1 VWQQIE
7 FKDADIEYEIVNT
20 DTNKSLQQLSLN
32 SVNIRDMESFK
43 EWYFRQQMDVGC
55 IQNSHGVTGKTS
67 HVMMQHQVQESSPKG
82 IM

>member
-32 SVNIRDMESFK
+32 SINIRNMESFK
-43 EWYFRQQMDVGC
+43 EWYFRQQM
-55 IQNSHGVTGKTS
+55 
-67 HVMMQHQVQESSPKG
+67 M
-82 IM
+82 